1 MIAIASWVRGLA
13 VPKPPPGPCDAKAA
27 SVDSKTAIAG
37 IAAEAARDI
46 RSLVRK
52 NVMTISCER
61 KLQKIR
67 R

>member
-1 MIAIASWVRGLA
+1 M
-13 VPKPPPGPCDAKAA
+13 
-27 SVDSKTAIAG
+27 AG

-46 RSLVRK
+46 RSPIRK
-52 NVMTISCER
+52 DVMTISCEK